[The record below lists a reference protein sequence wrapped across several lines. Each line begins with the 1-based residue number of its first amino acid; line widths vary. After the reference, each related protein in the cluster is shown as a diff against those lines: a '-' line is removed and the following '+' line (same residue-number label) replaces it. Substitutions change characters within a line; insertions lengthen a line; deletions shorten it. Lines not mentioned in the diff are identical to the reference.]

1 MGLTIHY
8 DLEFSGTGIEV
19 QNKLKELK
27 FYAGQLPFAEINGPA
42 VLDYKKWTIEKKH
55 AKKGYNDWRDWASIQ
70 GMNYEK
76 GDANGP
82 KAYCLNLFP
91 GEGCEDMNIGL
102 RQHEGS
108 SLYSSRL
115 WTWDSFCKTQYAEE
129 FVKCHLLVIRIL
141 DECKRLGIL
150 KEVKDEG
157 KYWETRDIRVLG
169 ENINESTEMLQSF
182 SKKLSKTGFRIEAP
196 IAERANKMTGLEIEF
211 AEKNKQILPVDGNN

>member
-8 DLEFSGTGIEV
+8 DLEFSGTDTEV
-19 QNKLKELK
+19 QNKLKEIK
-27 FYAGQLPFAEINGPA
+27 FCAEQLPFAEINGPA
-42 VLDYKKWTIEKKH
+42 VLDYEKWTIEKKH

-102 RQHEGS
+102 RQHKNS
-108 SLYSSRL
+108 NL

-129 FVKCHLLVIRIL
+129 FVKCHLLVIRML

-150 KEVKDEG
+150 KDVRDDGE
-157 KYWETRDIRVLG
+157 YWETRDVRVLG
-169 ENINESTEMLQSF
+169 GNINESTEMLQDI
-182 SKKLSKTGFRIEAP
+182 SKKLSKTGFRIKAP
-196 IAERANKMTGLEIEF
+196 ITERANKMTRLEIEF
-211 AEKNKQILPVDGNN
+211 AEKNKQILPVNGNN